1 MPGGILLTKE
11 GELHARR
18 KRPNGRIDPQ
28 GRNMGELVARLHA
41 PAGGVLRRTDPAF
54 FDPRPPPP
62 DHRHHTE
69 DRESAQNT
77 GIQYVANS
85 GLVESSPAVHRN
97 SCW

>member
-41 PAGGVLRRTDPAF
+41 PAGSVLRRTDPAF

-62 DHRHHTE
+62 DYRHHTE
-69 DRESAQNT
+69 DRELSPEHGHPVRGELRACR
-77 GIQYVANS
+77 
-85 GLVESSPAVHRN
+85 VESSRPREQL
-97 SCW
+97 